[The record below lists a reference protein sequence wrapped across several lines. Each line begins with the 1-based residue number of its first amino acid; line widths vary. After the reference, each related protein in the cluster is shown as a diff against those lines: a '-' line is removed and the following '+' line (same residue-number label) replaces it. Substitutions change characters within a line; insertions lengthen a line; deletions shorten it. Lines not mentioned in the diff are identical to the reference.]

1 MKIDKHISD
10 LLYRYDCVIV
20 PELGGF
26 VCNYSPAKI
35 QAVQN
40 SFSPPSKFI
49 VFNSNLR
56 NNDGLLANH
65 ISQEEKTSF
74 IQATGII
81 KSFVT
86 ETNASLS
93 AGKKVAIEEVGSL
106 FLDVEKNIQ
115 FETEGSS
122 NFLLESFGFNA
133 FHSPA
138 IKREG
143 ITQRIEKEFKDRII
157 PIEAKT
163 KKRKLNVRRMVALA
177 IITPIIAA
185 MIYIPLQTDLLK
197 KINFASINPFSK
209 KESPIYKPAA
219 KPVTALTAK
228 DLTDNSGDALKE
240 NTGTAN
246 IKLTDLSPRSIVVDL
261 AVNQPESTSVK
272 SIENVVGVSQGN
284 FFIIGGC
291 FEVQSNATRFVQTL
305 RDKGYN
311 ASFTP
316 DKLGRLQPVCYSS
329 FGSREEALNALAKI
343 HSEDPNAW
351 ILTK

>member
-1 MKIDKHISD
+1 MVTNYKLHTTNHKLFPIFRPVKIDKHISD

-20 PELGGF
+20 PDLGGF

-35 QAVQN
+35 QPVQN

-81 KSFVT
+81 KSFVA
-86 ETNASLS
+86 ETNSTLH

-106 FLDVEKNIQ
+106 FLDVEKNVQ
-115 FETEGSS
+115 FESEGSS
-122 NFLLESFGFNA
+122 NFLLESFGLNA

-157 PIEAKT
+157 PKEANT
-163 KKRKLNVRRMVALA
+163 QKRKVNVRRMVALA

-197 KINFASINPFSK
+197 KINFASINPFST
-209 KESPIYKPAA
+209 KESPLYKPAD
-219 KPVTALTAK
+219 KTIPVLTAK
-228 DLTDNSGDALKE
+228 DLTDNSVDAINKPSSP
-240 NTGTAN
+240 TGFSMG
-246 IKLTDLSPRSIVVDL
+246 K
-261 AVNQPESTSVK
+261 
-272 SIENVVGVSQGN
+272 
-284 FFIIGGC
+284 
-291 FEVQSNATRFVQTL
+291 
-305 RDKGYN
+305 
-311 ASFTP
+311 
-316 DKLGRLQPVCYSS
+316 
-329 FGSREEALNALAKI
+329 
-343 HSEDPNAW
+343 
-351 ILTK
+351 